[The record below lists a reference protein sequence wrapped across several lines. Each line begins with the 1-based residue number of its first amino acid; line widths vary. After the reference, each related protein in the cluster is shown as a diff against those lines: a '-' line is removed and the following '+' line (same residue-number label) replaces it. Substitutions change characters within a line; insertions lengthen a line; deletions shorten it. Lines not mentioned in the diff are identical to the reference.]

1 MTGDELG
8 TPFPGDTGPG
18 EPPAAAGPPVP
29 PEPGEPAGVVRIED
43 EIDAP
48 AALLERMRRAAEARG
63 DGRLHG
69 AAARRNLK
77 GFGAAMESATASP
90 AERLRRRG
98 NDVDPRA
105 LGGYSGAGRSAR
117 DPRGVGAVL
126 DSLVAG
132 RGWKSPVAVGSV
144 LSRWDEL
151 VGPGIAAHCRPE
163 SFDET
168 VVRVRCDST
177 AYAANLRLMLP
188 QLLRMFDEQLGEGIV
203 TRIEVLGPAG
213 PSWKRGRRSV
223 RGRGPRDTYG

>member
-1 MTGDELG
+1 VSGDGRE
-8 TPFPGDTGPG
+8 D
-18 EPPAAAGPPVP
+18 PAAQGAA
-29 PEPGEPAGVVRIED
+29 ESTEAAAEEHVVRIED

-69 AAARRNLK
+69 TAARRNLK

-90 AERLRRRG
+90 AERRRRG

-117 DPRGVGAVL
+117 DPRGVGSVL

-132 RGWKSPVAVGSV
+132 RGWKAPVAVGSV
-144 LSRWDEL
+144 LSRWDDL
-151 VGPGIAAHCRPE
+151 VGPGISGHCRPE

-177 AYAANLRLMLP
+177 AYAANLRLMVP
-188 QLLRMFDEQLGEGIV
+188 QLLRTFDEQLGEGII
-203 TRIEVLGPAG
+203 TRIEILGPAA

>member
-1 MTGDELG
+1 
-8 TPFPGDTGPG
+8 
-18 EPPAAAGPPVP
+18 
-29 PEPGEPAGVVRIED
+29 
-43 EIDAP
+43 
-48 AALLERMRRAAEARG
+48 MRRAAEARG

-90 AERLRRRG
+90 AERLGRRG

-117 DPRGVGAVL
+117 DPRGVGSVL
-126 DSLVAG
+126 DQLVAG
-132 RGWKSPVAVGSV
+132 RGWKAPVAVGSV

-151 VGPGIAAHCRPE
+151 VGAGIAGHCRPE

-177 AYAANLRLMLP
+177 AYAANLRLMVP
-188 QLLRMFDEQLGEGIV
+188 QLLRMFDEHLGEGIV
-203 TRIEVLGPAG
+203 TRIEILGPAA

-223 RGRGPRDTYG
+223 QGRGPRDTYG

>member
-1 MTGDELG
+1 VNGPERGDRLPDPREDVPDDL
-8 TPFPGDTGPG
+8 PADPAA
-18 EPPAAAGPPVP
+18 EPPA
-29 PEPGEPAGVVRIED
+29 PEANVVRIED

-48 AALLERMRRAAEARG
+48 AALLTRMRHAAEARG
-63 DGRLHG
+63 DGRLYG

-77 GFGAAMESATASP
+77 NFGAAMESATASP
-90 AERLRRRG
+90 AERLGRRG

-117 DPRGVGAVL
+117 DPRGVGSVL
-126 DSLVAG
+126 DALVSG

-151 VGPGIAAHCRPE
+151 VGPGIAGHCRPE

-177 AYAANLRLMLP
+177 AYAANLRLMVP
-188 QLLRMFDEQLGEGIV
+188 QLLRMFDEHLGEGIV
-203 TRIEVLGPAG
+203 TRIEILGPAA

-223 RGRGPRDTYG
+223 QGRGPRDTYG